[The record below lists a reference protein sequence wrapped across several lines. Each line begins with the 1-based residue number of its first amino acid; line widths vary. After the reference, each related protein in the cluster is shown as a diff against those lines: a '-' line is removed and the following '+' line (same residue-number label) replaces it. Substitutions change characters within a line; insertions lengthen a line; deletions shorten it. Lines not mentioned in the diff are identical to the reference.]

1 MATKLSFFLL
11 KWREEVKVEY
21 SQSDR
26 LKESSAVLWIDK
38 SGRRCICQGY
48 RGDAEVI
55 GLRGD
60 ESWKS
65 YKVSGRSIL
74 VTLQKW
80 DVASWREGHRWR
92 LKHRCEWWIVV
103 SITLERRG
111 ADLSSRWEE
120 GSKRAVVTMLCC
132 SW

>member
-1 MATKLSFFLL
+1 MNGYKIKFLL

-26 LKESSAVLWIDK
+26 LKESSAVLRIDK

-65 YKVSGRSIL
+65 YRESVWRSVL
-74 VTLQKW
+74 VTFQK
-80 DVASWREGHRWR
+80 
-92 LKHRCEWWIVV
+92 
-103 SITLERRG
+103 
-111 ADLSSRWEE
+111 
-120 GSKRAVVTMLCC
+120 
-132 SW
+132 